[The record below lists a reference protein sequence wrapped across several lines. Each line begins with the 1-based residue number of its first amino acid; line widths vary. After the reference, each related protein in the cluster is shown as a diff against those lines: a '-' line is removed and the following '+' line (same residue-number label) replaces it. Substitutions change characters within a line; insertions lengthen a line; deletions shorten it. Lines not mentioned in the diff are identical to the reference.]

1 LGFRARNCHGE
12 VGRSKAT
19 RLHYFVGART
29 LGCGSFNG
37 TIETFESFN
46 GTFETSFK
54 SFNGT
59 FETFESFNG
68 TVETFESFNSTIETF
83 ESFNERAGAAD
94 FSRACQS
101 DFQSPTRREQDSTV
115 AQAHY
120 IK

>member
-68 TVETFESFNSTIETF
+68 TVETFESFN
-83 ESFNERAGAAD
+83 ERAGAAD

-115 AQAHY
+115 AQAY
-120 IK
+120 YVK